1 MNSSTFS
8 PWLNSSNH
16 MTATTNLQLQTHLL
30 YTVTNAFNLIV
41 SLPTNGYVLWLIAS
55 KSGSSV
61 SSEFFAL
68 NLAVSDMF
76 VCLFNVLVLLDSHFQ
91 HQALKGALKVFSV
104 FLGAGRPLFQTCIC
118 LERYLAVIHPVVFLR
133 YRVWWG
139 VAIKNI
145 SVFFIFKRQNNS
157 IEKDTL

>member
-1 MNSSTFS
+1 MNSFTFS

-16 MTATTNLQLQTHLL
+16 MTATTNLL

-55 KSGSSV
+55 KSGSSI

-68 NLAVSDMF
+68 NLVVSDIL
-76 VCLFNVLVLLDSHFQ
+76 VCLFNVLSLLNSSFPHL
-91 HQALKGALKVFSV
+91 ALGGAMKVFSV

-118 LERYLAVIHPVVFLR
+118 LERYLAVVHPVVFLR
-133 YRVWWG
+133 YRV
-139 VAIKNI
+139 
-145 SVFFIFKRQNNS
+145 
-157 IEKDTL
+157 